1 MSTESRPPGHA
12 GRWLAV
18 LGLAALLVAV
28 LGVASRVRA
37 RAALKERTLA
47 AAAPVV
53 VVVKPIAGDPGS
65 ELILPGN
72 VEAFTDA
79 PIYARTSGY
88 VKAWYAD
95 IGVAVAKGQKLA
107 EIESPEVDQQLHQ
120 ARADLKTAEA
130 NEELARVTADRLS
143 RLVDSQAISRQE
155 YDNAVSAYAARQAE
169 SASAKANVGRLE
181 QLVAFE
187 EITAP
192 FAGTITARNTDVGQ
206 LVDAGSAGTGRELF
220 RIATREK
227 LRVFVEVPQDDS
239 PSAKIGVPVDLT
251 LAERPGKRYPG
262 KITRTANAID
272 PTTRTLRVEVDLE
285 NPGGE
290 ILSGAFGQVHLKLE
304 NPTPALLVP
313 VSALLFRSEGP
324 RIATVAPGNKV
335 LLLPVVI
342 GRDFGTQIE
351 ITSGLTPD
359 ASVIDSPPDSL
370 VDGEEVRVAAVPTPS
385 RRVASTTP
393 PGLSRFPRTSDVD
406 TPRIEASTDE
416 WTFR

>member
-37 RAALKERTLA
+37 RASLKEKTLA

-53 VVVKPIAGDPGS
+53 VVVQPIASDPGS

-88 VKAWYAD
+88 VKAWYVD
-95 IGVAVAKGQKLA
+95 IGTAVAKGQKLA

-130 NEELARVTADRLS
+130 NEELAHVTADRLS

-169 SASAKANVGRLE
+169 TASAKANVGRLE

-187 EITAP
+187 QITAP

-262 KITRTANAID
+262 RITRTANAID
-272 PTTRTLRVEVDLE
+272 PTTRTLRVEVDLD

-370 VDGEEVRVAAVPTPS
+370 VDGEEIRVAAAPTPS
-385 RRVASTTP
+385 TGAAPKTPSTGAAPKTP
-393 PGLSRFPRTSDVD
+393 AAP
-406 TPRIEASTDE
+406 
-416 WTFR
+416 

>member
-37 RAALKERTLA
+37 RAALKEKTLA

-53 VVVKPIAGDPGS
+53 VVVKPIGGDPAN

-95 IGVAVAKGQKLA
+95 IGTAVAKGQKLA

-130 NEELARVTADRLS
+130 NEELARVTADRLA

-169 SASAKANVGRLE
+169 TASAKANVGRLE

-187 EITAP
+187 QITAP

-272 PTTRTLRVEVDLE
+272 ATTRTLRVEVDLD

-324 RIATVAPGNKV
+324 RIATVAQGNKV

-370 VDGEEVRVAAVPTPS
+370 VDGEEVRVAA
-385 RRVASTTP
+385 STTP
-393 PGLSRFPRTSDVD
+393 STGAAPK
-406 TPRIEASTDE
+406 TPSTGATPKTPAAS
-416 WTFR
+416 

>member
-18 LGLAALLVAV
+18 LGLAAILLAV

-37 RAALKERTLA
+37 RSALKEKTLA
-47 AAAPVV
+47 SAVPVV
-53 VVVKPIAGDPGS
+53 VVVQPVAGDPAN

-95 IGVAVAKGQKLA
+95 IGKSVEKGQKLA

-130 NEELARVTADRLS
+130 NEELAHVTADRLS

-169 SASAKANVGRLE
+169 TASAKANVGRLE

-187 EITAP
+187 QITAP

-206 LVDAGSAGTGRELF
+206 LIDAGSAGTGRELF
-220 RIATREK
+220 RIATGGK
-227 LRVFVEVPQDDS
+227 LRVFVEIPQDDS
-239 PSAKIGVPVDLT
+239 PSAKVGVPVELT
-251 LAERPGKRYPG
+251 FAERPGKRYPG
-262 KITRTANAID
+262 KIARTANAID
-272 PTTRTLRVEVDLE
+272 PTTRTLRAEVDLE
-285 NPGGE
+285 NPSGE
-290 ILSGAFGQVHLKLE
+290 ILPGAFGQVHLKLDYA
-304 NPTPALLVP
+304 TPALLVP

-324 RIATVAPGNKV
+324 RIATVAQGNKV
-335 LLLPVVI
+335 LLLPVAI

-370 VDGEEVRVAAVPTPS
+370 VDGEEVRMAAPPPTPS
-385 RRVASTTP
+385 RGAAPKTPAAS
-393 PGLSRFPRTSDVD
+393 
-406 TPRIEASTDE
+406 
-416 WTFR
+416 